1 MNRTE
6 KTANL
11 QRLSNTAVRFP
22 QKRVEQ
28 HPSNPYSDRGFA
40 SHTRARAA
48 RCVHKVCSC
57 KGLRVRFCIDFRKDV
72 RNG

>member
-22 QKRVEQ
+22 CNSTMQ
-28 HPSNPYSDRGFA
+28 HPSNPDKYRGFT

-48 RCVHKVCSC
+48 RRVHKVCSC
-57 KGLRVRFCIDFRKDV
+57 TGLRVRFCIDFRKIG
-72 RNG
+72 R